1 MLTILHLFHLQI
13 SNLRSKIQSLESKQQ
28 HYKDLYRAASSEFR
42 DVVYMLFGYRVDR
55 VNNIN
60 YHISSMFAENEDDYL
75 HFRMND
81 NNELDMLETPYS
93 ATLSDMVGTYLVGRN
108 SMPAFL
114 STLTM
119 DLYNRTTVAVA

>member
-1 MLTILHLFHLQI
+1 
-13 SNLRSKIQSLESKQQ
+13 
-28 HYKDLYRAASSEFR
+28 
-42 DVVYMLFGYRVDR
+42 MLFGYRVDR
-55 VNNIN
+55 VNNSN
-60 YHISSMFAENEDDYL
+60 YRISSMFAENADEYL
-75 HFRMND
+75 HFRLNE

-93 ATLSDMVGTYLVGRN
+93 VTLADMVGTYLVAQH